1 MNNNKEVIEKKA
13 SFSMVILKAVLV
25 YRDAYFTGGLGSKK
39 YLILLETVSLKI
51 GDATSVP
58 DLKLTEPKLR
68 EHLLFICARGG
79 QGNSATAQKYY
90 N

>member
-39 YLILLETVSLKI
+39 YLILFW
-51 GDATSVP
+51 
-58 DLKLTEPKLR
+58 KLLV
-68 EHLLFICARGG
+68 
-79 QGNSATAQKYY
+79 
-90 N
+90 